1 MHSIYLD
8 NAATTRVAP
17 EVLQAM
23 LPYFDE
29 VYGNP
34 SSIHT
39 PGRSAKEA
47 ICRAYELVA
56 TAINASPEEIYFT
69 SGGSESDN
77 WAIKGIAFAYQNVG
91 KHIITSSI
99 EHHAILHTCEWLE
112 QNGFHVTYLPV
123 DKYGMV
129 NPDDV
134 ERAIRRDTILISIMT
149 ANNEVGTI
157 QKIEAIGKIAKEH
170 GVLFHTDAVQ
180 AIGAIDVDVEKM
192 GVDLLS
198 LSGHKFHAPKG
209 IGALYIRDGI
219 TIDPL
224 IHGGMQQGGLR
235 AGTESAANIAG
246 IGKAIELATDSMG
259 ARVQHIRRM
268 RDMLRRCIQERIPDA
283 RFNGHPDQRLP
294 GNISI
299 TIPGIDGEMLLLSLD
314 RKGIAVSAGSACMS
328 GWSEPSHVLKALRL
342 SDDDARGTI
351 RMSLG
356 HDITQEDVIYVADTL
371 HEEVCRL
378 RDLVVRA

>member
-47 ICRAYELVA
+47 ICRAYEQVA

-192 GVDLLS
+192 GADLLS

-235 AGTESAANIAG
+235 AGTESAANIVG
-246 IGKAIELATDSMG
+246 IGKAIELATKSMG
-259 ARVQHIRRM
+259 TRVQHIRHM
-268 RDMLRRCIQERIPDA
+268 RDMLRKCIQERIPDA

-299 TIPGIDGEMLLLSLD
+299 TIPGVDGEMLLLSLD
-314 RKGIAVSAGSACMS
+314 RRGIAVSAGSACMS
-328 GWSEPSHVLKALRL
+328 GWSEPSHVLKALGL

-356 HDITQEDVIYVADTL
+356 YDITQEDVVYVADTL
-371 HEEVCRL
+371 REEVCSL
-378 RDLVVRA
+378 RSLKGA